1 MILARIKRRGAGS
14 VVVPGDFLDLGSRQ
28 AIGVALHRMEKSGA
42 IRRLARGVY
51 DLPVTDELL
60 GTLSPTIEAITKA
73 LTHRDR
79 IRLQPTGAYA
89 LNLLVLSEQVPAKVV
104 FLTEGPSRLVKVG
117 PMTIQLRHTTARN
130 MATAGRLSGL
140 IIQAFRSLGKEHVT
154 AERIAKL
161 KQTIPLKER
170 RQLLKDLPLAPAWMH
185 AHFRALAEV
194 PRKMTEDNRSYKS
207 YATYLSFEKGSHR

>member
-1 MILARIKRRGAGS
+1 MILARIKRRGAGT

-51 DLPVTDELL
+51 DLPVTDEVL

-89 LNLLVLSEQVPAKVV
+89 LNLLGLSEQVPAKVV

-140 IIQAFRSLGKEHVT
+140 FIQAFRSLGKDHVT

-161 KQTIPLKER
+161 KQTIPPKER

-185 AHFRALAEV
+185 THFRELAEEQ
-194 PRKMTEDNRSYKS
+194 R
-207 YATYLSFEKGSHR
+207 

>member
-1 MILARIKRRGAGS
+1 MILARIKRRGAGT

-51 DLPVTDELL
+51 DLPVTDDLL

-89 LNLLVLSEQVPAKVV
+89 LNLLGLSEQVPAKVV

-140 IIQAFRSLGKEHVT
+140 IIQAFRSLGKDHVT

-170 RQLLKDLPLAPAWMH
+170 SQLLKDLSLAPAWMH
-185 AHFRALAEV
+185 AHFHELAESQ
-194 PRKMTEDNRSYKS
+194 R
-207 YATYLSFEKGSHR
+207 

>member
-1 MILARIKRRGAGS
+1 MILARIKRRGAGT

-51 DLPVTDELL
+51 DLPVTDEVL

-89 LNLLVLSEQVPAKVV
+89 LNLLGLSEQVPAKVV

-140 IIQAFRSLGKEHVT
+140 IIQAFRSLGKDHVT

-161 KQTIPLKER
+161 KQTIPPKER

-185 AHFRALAEV
+185 THFRELAEEQ
-194 PRKMTEDNRSYKS
+194 R
-207 YATYLSFEKGSHR
+207 